1 MNPPI
6 GLLTPVKA
14 AIGEWLVAFHA
25 QFYADTPA
33 AVEWAG
39 RQPDRAMAWVPG
51 RMVDQ
56 AQEML
61 DSWKR
66 NDNSGAA
73 GQSAFLPTLL
83 IAVAPDW
90 TQTPG
95 EAGRTVM
102 DWTDFCF
109 PNDTEGR
116 LFKLRTMSADLR
128 AQVLVVASEPLTAM
142 SMIGQLCVW
151 ADSNRRLSAPFLFN
165 GFTSRWPTVRIG
177 ADPMAIPTPLGEQIT
192 VLALDLTFRATMPM
206 FKGPTGT
213 EPNDGRSPAGY
224 PVLVDVDNGHYM
236 SLGPPT
242 GVTAEEWAYFTR
254 LVSWSGNASGVGLAP
269 IATPA
274 TIFSQWPA

>member
-14 AIGEWLVAFHA
+14 AIGEWVKDFHA

-33 AVEWAG
+33 GVEWAARDP
-39 RQPDRAMAWVPG
+39 RQACAWVPG

-56 AQEML
+56 AQSML

-66 NDNSGAA
+66 NDNSGTP

-102 DWTDFCF
+102 DWTDFSF
-109 PNDTEGR
+109 PDDTNAQT
-116 LFKLRTMSADLR
+116 FKLRTMSADLR

-151 ADSNRRLSAPFLFN
+151 ADSNRRMQAPFVFN
-165 GFTSRWPTVRIG
+165 GFVSRWPTVRIG

-192 VLALDLTFRATMPM
+192 TLALDLTFRATMPM

-213 EPNDGRSPAGY
+213 EATDGRTPPGF
-224 PVLVDVDNGHYM
+224 PVLADVNSGHNM
-236 SLGPPT
+236 GLGPPT
-242 GVTAEEWAYFTR
+242 GVTAEEWAYFAR
-254 LVSWSGNASGVGLAP
+254 LVTWSDGAAGARLAP
-269 IATPA
+269 LSAPNVT
-274 TIFSQWPA
+274 FGQWPR